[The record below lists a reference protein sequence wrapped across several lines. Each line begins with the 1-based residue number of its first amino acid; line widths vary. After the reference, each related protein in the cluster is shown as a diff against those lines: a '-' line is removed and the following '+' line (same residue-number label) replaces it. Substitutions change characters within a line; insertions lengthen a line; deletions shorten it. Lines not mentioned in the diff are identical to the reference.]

1 MGAMGEGDG
10 KYSSISGIIH
20 PLHGNLVVRQRGQL
34 LRDRRTDD
42 RSHVPELA
50 RAAGEYKCQRLAFAV
65 VFDAVFGHSA
75 D

>member
-1 MGAMGEGDG
+1 MGRVWEE
-10 KYSSISGIIH
+10 YSSISGIIQ
-20 PLHGNLVVRQRGQL
+20 PLHGNFITCQRDQL
-34 LRDRRTDD
+34 LRDRRPDD

-50 RAAGEYKCQRLAFAV
+50 GTAGENKCQRLAFVV